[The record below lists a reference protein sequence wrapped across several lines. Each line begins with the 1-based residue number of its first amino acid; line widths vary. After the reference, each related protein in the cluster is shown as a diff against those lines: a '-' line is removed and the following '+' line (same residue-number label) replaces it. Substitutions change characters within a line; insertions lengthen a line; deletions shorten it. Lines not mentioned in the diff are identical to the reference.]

1 MSATGMPVDRGLQ
14 ELAATPFE
22 QLPLERVVR
31 AFDVDYG
38 HLCTPDGGDLYV
50 TRFGWP
56 WLSALLPD
64 AWYTNRRYATEGVPL
79 PGATGH
85 VYRLTSV
92 SPEGPT
98 LDFVVKFSRVAQ
110 DVSIIVQTSF
120 PDDVPPEVIE
130 AARFNSPLEEFGL
143 VMELRRGLHGPRD
156 ARVRTQFPL
165 AIYVPAE
172 ECQPW
177 QLGRSTSTFTTHCRM
192 LAEDQESAVKAI
204 ELDIKRMYVLIYGWI
219 EGRDAEQ
226 VFLAGEIGEEEFL
239 ALTPRVIEELRGR
252 GFRVLDNK
260 PKHFILRKRR
270 DGSMLRDRDGRLA
283 YGLVDFELLQ
293 RTEEQRRRFKAAQSE
308 RYLSL
313 QLRGSQPETVA
324 LPSGLKRAT
333 ILGVNYVFGPVP
345 DGGRLWVVGRNPA
358 LFDYFLPDRWRR
370 TSRAKLSSNEE
381 VYRTR
386 TRDDIML
393 VYRRSRVGTRPRVDP
408 LLEAGQR
415 IREHGINSPFEEV
428 AVAERLRQMGIRTT
442 TPRAIYRTGHPST
455 RSVFLRD
462 DRRFR
467 DHAALLTPEEPPQP
481 VLAPGYDYY
490 TLWDCFRGIAPR
502 GAGDAP
508 AGTLID
514 LARARDKGLLTGPA
528 AEELLEHARA
538 RLRALGFTGER
549 LEEDEFVATLSGGGN
564 LRRDLHGEIELGL
577 GLDAFTALEFGRLSE
592 DEYRGL
598 IRHLDGRLRAVDC
611 EMLNL
616 GGQHL
621 LLSLGTD
628 GRFREDEHASIAVT
642 LSNFEF
648 IRGLYRPI
656 R

>member
-1 MSATGMPVDRGLQ
+1 MSATGVPVRGGLQ
-14 ELAATPFE
+14 ELAVTPFE
-22 QLPLERVVR
+22 QLLPERMVR

-38 HLCTPDGGDLYV
+38 HLRTPDGGDLYV

-56 WLSALLPD
+56 RLAALLPD
-64 AWYTNRRYATEGVPL
+64 AWYTNRRYSTEGVPL
-79 PGATGH
+79 PGATGR

-92 SPEGPT
+92 LPGGRTS
-98 LDFVVKFSRVAQ
+98 DFVVKFSRVAQ

-120 PDDVPPEVIE
+120 PEDVPPEVIE

-143 VMELRRGLHGPRD
+143 VMELRRGLRGPRN
-156 ARVRTQFPL
+156 ARVHTQFPL
-165 AIYVPAE
+165 AIYVPPE

-177 QLGRSTSTFTTHCRM
+177 QLGRSSSTFTTHCRM

-226 VFLAGEIGEEEFL
+226 VFLAGEIGEEEFR
-239 ALTPRVIEELRGR
+239 ALTPRVIEELRGC

-260 PKHFILRKRR
+260 AKHFILRKRR

-313 QLRGSQPETVA
+313 QLRQPEPAA
-324 LPSGLKRAT
+324 LPPGLRRAT

-386 TRDDIML
+386 TRDGIML

-408 LLEAGQR
+408 LLESGQR
-415 IREHGINSPFEEV
+415 IRQHGINSPFEEV

-442 TPRAIYRTGHPST
+442 IPRAIYRTGHPST
-455 RSVFLRD
+455 RSAFLHD

-467 DHAALLTPEEPPQP
+467 DHDALLTPEEPPQP

-490 TLWDCFRGIAPR
+490 TLWDCFRGVAPR
-502 GAGDAP
+502 GAGGVP
-508 AGTLID
+508 SGTLID
-514 LARARDKGLLTGPA
+514 LTQARDKGLLTGPA
-528 AEELLEHARA
+528 AEALLENARA

-549 LEEDEFVATLSGGGN
+549 LEEDEFVATLSDGGS
-564 LRRDLHGEIELGL
+564 LRSDLHGEIELGL

-592 DEYRGL
+592 GEYRDL
-598 IRHLDGRLRAVDC
+598 IRHLDSRLRAVDC

-628 GRFREDEHASIAVT
+628 GRFREDEHAPMAVT